1 MTNLIALRTVTE
13 FLSDYTPSY
22 NPIMPLF
29 MDNAKQYPVE
39 VGQADFKRA
48 SAVGDLR
55 GRVITPKDT
64 EIFQIGAASNLK
76 SFKKYFF
83 GAQFIQSDLQSREGY
98 ENVVAEVLDE
108 HNKQNDEL
116 FLLGDGTAANNV
128 LNNGLYWSA
137 DPNYLLNA
145 SDAIAAGTD
154 GTHLLDLYA
163 TMVSLIETANATDG
177 RKLVL
182 VYGSTMIQ
190 KFNGL
195 FAASDTPFSKVIG
208 DALSEISFA
217 KMPASI
223 TPGGANGMI
232 IVNIPKTKLHY
243 TLLPT
248 VKGQGV
254 NEEKMYAWTNFLMGS
269 SMLEVLAPGAVTR
282 QPFTFA

>member
-64 EIFQIGAASNLK
+64 EIFQIGASMGQK
-76 SFKKYFF
+76 SFKRYFF
-83 GAQFIQSDLQSREGY
+83 GAQFIQSELQSREGY
-98 ENVVAEVLDE
+98 EGVVAEVLDE

-116 FLLGDGTAANNV
+116 FLTGDGTSAGTV
-128 LNNGLYWSA
+128 LNNGLFWSA
-137 DPNYLLNA
+137 DPNYVLNG

-154 GTHLLDLYA
+154 GTHLSDLYS
-163 TMVSLIETANATDG
+163 TMVSLIETANEVDG
-177 RKLVL
+177 QKLVM
-182 VYGSTMIQ
+182 VYGSAMIG

-195 FAASDTPFSKVIG
+195 FAASDTPFSEVVSK
-208 DALSEISFA
+208 ALPAVSFA

-223 TPGGANGMI
+223 TPAGTNGMI
-232 IVNIPKTKLHY
+232 IVNLSKTKLHY

-248 VKGQGV
+248 VKGQGI
-254 NEEKMYAWTNFLMGS
+254 NEEKQYAWTNFLMGS